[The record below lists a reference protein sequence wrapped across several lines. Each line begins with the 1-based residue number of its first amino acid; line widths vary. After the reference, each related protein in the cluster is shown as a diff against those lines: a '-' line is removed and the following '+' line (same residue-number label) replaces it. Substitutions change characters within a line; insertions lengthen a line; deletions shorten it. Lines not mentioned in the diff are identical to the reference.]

1 MEPDTFP
8 STDTVP
14 VTDTDPVTNTDLGT
28 DTVLVTVNDVAN
40 TIPVIVSIPTT
51 TTTDVSIRD
60 SVPVPYGRQGTACTT
75 TEAVPGKVQ
84 VRSARWTAII
94 HTSRWL
100 CSAYS
105 LTRRHFLTAE

>member
-1 MEPDTFP
+1 MEQIACTMQILSWRPVPRGRMEPDTFP

-14 VTDTDPVTNTDLGT
+14 VTDTDLGT

-60 SVPVPYGRQGTACTT
+60 SVPVPYGREGTACTT
-75 TEAVPGKVQ
+75 TEAVPGEVQ
-84 VRSARWTAII
+84 VKSARLD
-94 HTSRWL
+94 SN
-100 CSAYS
+100 YS
-105 LTRRHFLTAE
+105 YF

>member
-1 MEPDTFP
+1 MQQIACTMKILSWRPVPRGRMEPDTFP

-60 SVPVPYGRQGTACTT
+60 SVPVPYGRQGPACTT
-75 TEAVPGKVQ
+75 TEAVPGEVQ
-84 VRSARWTAII
+84 VKSAR
-94 HTSRWL
+94 L
-100 CSAYS
+100 DNN
-105 LTRRHFLTAE
+105 